1 MPIRVGWGNQDRT
14 YIYVQF
20 VGQWTWE
27 DYYQGYETWLQLVN
41 GVTHTVST
49 LANFSDSRGIPQG
62 ALTHFHKTFT
72 VLGNKGGE
80 FIVVGA
86 DTMII
91 TFGQMLKKMNPQ
103 LRGVLRSMETIE
115 EAQEYL
121 LKTE

>member
-1 MPIRVGWGNQDRT
+1 MPIRVGWGNQNQT

-20 VGQWTWE
+20 IGQWTWE
-27 DYYQGYETWLQLVN
+27 DYYHGYETWLQLVN
-41 GVTHTVST
+41 TVSYTVAT

-72 VLGNKGGE
+72 VLGSKGGE

-91 TFGQMLKKMNPQ
+91 TFG
-103 LRGVLRSMETIE
+103 
-115 EAQEYL
+115 
-121 LKTE
+121 